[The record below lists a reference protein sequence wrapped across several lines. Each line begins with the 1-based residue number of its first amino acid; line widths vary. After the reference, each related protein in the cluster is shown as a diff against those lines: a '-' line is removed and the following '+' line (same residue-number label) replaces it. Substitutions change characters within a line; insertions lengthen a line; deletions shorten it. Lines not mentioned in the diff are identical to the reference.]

1 MLEASTLSQGVSLS
15 HRLLSSCIQ
24 VITVADDHRT
34 EVDFVIRRMEV
45 VLDNILGHTALRAG
59 APTLALPFTI
69 LRPMPAALVPTLMTK
84 RKTKHRTFQ
93 AWRKCIKE
101 KTRRRPSRPW
111 ADEGLFNQLQL
122 SGHVVISEN
131 AMSVSLM
138 TTFLVVAVDNQMVD
152 ACVAYYEEVVK
163 CRAQFHQDMQEL
175 RKDVM
180 GVGRRPVLPLQE
192 TRTLQR
198 RDTETERQRFV
209 LHGDFGLGC
218 VRVCCSVD
226 GKRLSTISATNA
238 KGKIE
243 YQGGQM
249 NSQQATLKVEDIL
262 VRPTHT
268 FLTQL
273 R

>member
-1 MLEASTLSQGVSLS
+1 MHTGHHGGRRSPNGG
-15 HRLLSSCIQ
+15 R
-24 VITVADDHRT
+24 
-34 EVDFVIRRMEV
+34 FVIRRMEV

-59 APTLALPFTI
+59 TPTLAMPFKI

-84 RKTKHRTFQ
+84 RKTKLRTFQ
-93 AWRKCIKE
+93 AWRKCVKE
-101 KTRRRPSRPW
+101 KMKRRPSRPW

-122 SGHVVISEN
+122 SGHVLIAEN

-138 TTFLVVAVDNQMVD
+138 TTFLVVAVDNQMED

-163 CRAQFHQDMQEL
+163 CSEQFHQDMQEL
-175 RKDVM
+175 RKDAM
-180 GVGRRPVLPLQE
+180 SVGRRPVLPLQE
-192 TRTLQR
+192 TWTLQR

-218 VRVCCSVD
+218 VRMCCSVD

-238 KGKIE
+238 KGRVE

-249 NSQQATLKVEDIL
+249 NSQQATLKIEDIL
-262 VRPTHT
+262 VRHPHT